1 MQFSHI
7 VSLLFAAATRSGT
20 KDDHLAGHSC
30 FRTYIRYAPSERERE
45 RGDKTKRIM
54 VNFFFLSFLRRAG
67 KIQDKSDY
75 HGNNTYRR

>member
-30 FRTYIRYAPSERERE
+30 FRTYI
-45 RGDKTKRIM
+45 
-54 VNFFFLSFLRRAG
+54 
-67 KIQDKSDY
+67 
-75 HGNNTYRR
+75 